1 MFGSDCDP
9 RQPVL
14 LLSITLEKTNARI
27 AHPNFFQPGGFLR
40 PQTESSTNFLLIR
53 KLHE

>member
-1 MFGSDCDP
+1 MFGSDYDP
-9 RQPVL
+9 
-14 LLSITLEKTNARI
+14 SE
-27 AHPNFFQPGGFLR
+27 FFQPGGFLR